1 MYASQYCK
9 GNFVKLLFFI
19 PSFNDQQGLLNLVQ
33 SLVESYQE
41 ATVLV
46 VDDGSSP
53 PLTLSPITL
62 MAENR
67 VLLHRIAFNVG
78 LGLVTSVA
86 LDCFLDGD
94 FDFLIRLDADGQHPL
109 NEIEGLLFPLIDGK
123 ADVVWGER
131 TNHMM
136 FGSPKR
142 VMGAL
147 TKQAT
152 AWMGQVIF
160 SSQVKDW
167 FTGFFA
173 INQVAA
179 KRASEA
185 HLERYCEVQLLCI
198 FHSTNLR
205 VKTHRVEQLDRQFGD
220 SHITWFDGV
229 QLFLRS
235 TLMML
240 LYALR
245 MHPK

>member
-1 MYASQYCK
+1 M
-9 GNFVKLLFFI
+9 KLLFFI
-19 PSFNDQQGLLNLVQ
+19 PSFNDQEGLPELVQ
-33 SLVESYQE
+33 SLVYAYPE

-46 VDDGSSP
+46 IDDGSDSP
-53 PLTLSPITL
+53 LVLPPVNLLAGT
-62 MAENR
+62 R
-67 VLLHRIAFNVG
+67 VLLYRLAFNVG

-86 LDCFLDGD
+86 IDYFLDGE
-94 FDFLIRLDADGQHPL
+94 FDCLIRLDADGQHPL
-109 NEIEGLLFPLIDGK
+109 DEITALISPLISGE

-131 TNHMM
+131 INHMKLH
-136 FGSPKR
+136 SPKQF
-142 VMGAL
+142 MGAL

-160 SSQVKDW
+160 KSQVEDW

-173 INQVAA
+173 INRAAA
-179 KRASEA
+179 KRTSNV

-198 FHSTNLR
+198 FHSGDLT
-205 VKTHRVEQLDRQFGD
+205 VKTHRVEQLERQFGKTR
-220 SHITWFDGV
+220 IRWIDGV
-229 QLFLRS
+229 LIFLRS